1 MTTALYL
8 ITLSDNK
15 KTARNFSFFAA
26 CCGASYLLYA
36 GVLGITNPFTVG
48 SSRMGSFVASLTGLL
63 VMVLFIVRNKAMQSG
78 DVEERSMQSGVVEER
93 SMLFSK
99 DSLDFINGTHR
110 YRQHINKWAVLEVL
124 VAVLFYT
131 YTVELLSMLFSHCVL
146 ITGSYR
152 YHAEA
157 LIPYG
162 IGFMLASLQWSYY
175 YKHWTSAIRT
185 VLSTVLL
192 VTGLI
197 ISLLIFRHDACSTP
211 QLLESW
217 YMIPVIALLTG
228 QSVGSVTCETYTVMN
243 IAWSSR
249 AKFSVLVVIETVWA
263 LCFFL
268 LFREIT
274 VTIHI
279 SVLSILGISYCFSV
293 MSFQKRAKK
302 FYQRMDSYLTKNVS
316 SSKTSTSKYGSTYLL

>member
-36 GVLGITNPFTVG
+36 GVLGITNPFTAG
-48 SSRMGSFVASLTGLL
+48 SCRMGSFVASLTGLL
-63 VMVLFIVRNKAMQSG
+63 VMVLFIVRNKAL
-78 DVEERSMQSGVVEER
+78 QSGVVEER

-131 YTVELLSMLFSHCVL
+131 YTIELLSMLFSHCVL